1 VPLEAQAAEPLLT
14 TVPGLS
20 DYALSGEFGDQL
32 SLDPAV
38 PVAGDVY
45 RARDYNHRAV
55 VVAVTQRRRV
65 WVTYR
70 AAGEERELQMGD
82 FLGMFVPV

>member
-1 VPLEAQAAEPLLT
+1 MPE
-14 TVPGLS
+14 LS

-45 RARDYNHRAV
+45 KARDHNHRAV
-55 VVAVTQRRRV
+55 VIAVTQRRRV
-65 WVTYR
+65 
-70 AAGEERELQMGD
+70 
-82 FLGMFVPV
+82 